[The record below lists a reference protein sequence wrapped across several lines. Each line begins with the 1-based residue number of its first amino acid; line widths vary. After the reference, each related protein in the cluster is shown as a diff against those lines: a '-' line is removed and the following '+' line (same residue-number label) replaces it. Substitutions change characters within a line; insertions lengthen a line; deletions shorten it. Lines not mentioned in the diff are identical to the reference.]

1 MIQFQLLYQMSV
13 QFLYQIREMRRKT
26 ILAIF
31 RSKRQSTILTKAL
44 ILLLKK
50 KKSERNARRFW
61 VRPGRSKSWWQ
72 NFTDYNAVPEEWK
85 ENLRMNR
92 ANIYN
97 LCDMLRPYLT
107 KQVTNLRLPLT
118 VEEQV
123 GTTLYFL
130 ADKGRFRKVANAFG
144 VSRATVSRT
153 IRTVRAW

>member
-1 MIQFQLLYQMSV
+1 MQDGFGLGQ
-13 QFLYQIREMRRKT
+13 EE
-26 ILAIF
+26 A
-31 RSKRQSTILTKAL
+31 
-44 ILLLKK
+44 
-50 KKSERNARRFW
+50 
-61 VRPGRSKSWWQ
+61 SWWQ

-123 GTTLYFL
+123 GTSGNNFIFFGRRRTFQESCQCFWCVTCNCFSNNKTCARLVITNTLGPQYIRLPKNEQDVNFL
-130 ADKGRFRKVANAFG
+130 LFKLG
-144 VSRATVSRT
+144 
-153 IRTVRAW
+153 